1 MNDLLHPIQQRERM
15 EAFAS
20 AEEKNTYAAYSRIWT
35 GGRAAALLIIKA
47 PAAAKRVD
55 EETYLVLLQK
65 RVSWMMQRWL
75 RDLQGSQT
83 ELEHQLNRAIAQLQP
98 SLTTELMGI
107 VGEEDSPSLQQ
118 WCSEWAETLIQ
129 ECDRI
134 AEILQL
140 ETIQFPLSTSDQS
153 DPHFQEWC
161 DLHDETDIETW
172 LSFLIAA

>member
-20 AEEKNTYAAYSRIWT
+20 VEEKNTYAAYSRLWT
-35 GGRAAALLIIKA
+35 GGRATALLTIKA
-47 PAAAKRVD
+47 PATAKRVD

-75 RDLQGSQT
+75 RDLQGSQA

-98 SLTTELMGI
+98 ISTSELMGTAA
-107 VGEEDSPSLQQ
+107 EEDCPSLQQ
-118 WCSEWAETLIQ
+118 WCSGWAETLVQ

-134 AEILQL
+134 TEILQL
-140 ETIQFPLSTSDQS
+140 ENIQFPIFTLDQS
-153 DPHFQEWC
+153 EPHFQEWC

-172 LSFLIAA
+172 LAFLIAA